1 MARKK
6 ANPESNTATIEPPV
20 SAGVEAIRQRVEQGQ
35 QEARSA
41 WRELI
46 AAAADRQHV
55 PPYLAKTVWEEAG
68 FQGDWENALRTDTDD
83 LRAVR
88 AGDRAAKADSLGQF
102 VKKHG
107 DRKTLAQQRIHLQQ
121 RVRDVSKLLA
131 LHDSLEVTSV
141 QPVQLA
147 KAIRLRNKRLF
158 GEGNERACY

>member
-1 MARKK
+1 MPRKK
-6 ANPESNTATIEPPV
+6 ADPDSNVATIEPPV

-46 AAAADRQHV
+46 VAAADRQHV
-55 PPYLAKTVWEEAG
+55 PPYLAKQIWEDAG

-102 VKKHG
+102 IKKHG
-107 DRKTLAQQRIHLQQ
+107 DRKTLFQRAADLRDQ
-121 RVRDVSKLLA
+121 VRAAERLLS
-131 LHDSLEVTSV
+131 LHDSLEVTNL
-141 QPVQLA
+141 QPQQ
-147 KAIRLRNKRLF
+147 KAAAIKLRNKRLF
-158 GEGNERACY
+158 GENQ